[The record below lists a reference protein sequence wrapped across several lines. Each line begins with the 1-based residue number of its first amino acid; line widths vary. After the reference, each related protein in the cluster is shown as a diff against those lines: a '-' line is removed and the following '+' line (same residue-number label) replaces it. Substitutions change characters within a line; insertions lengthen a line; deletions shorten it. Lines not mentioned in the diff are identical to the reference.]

1 MYRQKLFQQV
11 IGVTLI
17 VVLFWCSSPATT
29 PEAIIDTPIPS
40 TATPLPP
47 ILTPTLIPPTQT
59 PLSPLMTIQNG
70 NNLPRT
76 LLQTKTSPELADN
89 QIGGTVMNFWLNLE
103 FGNFPNI
110 EMANH
115 GFKRARVTINEPD
128 SYLVRWDTPED
139 YIKPNYNEFITN
151 LAQNHIRIIYDL
163 IYWDKAY
170 HNAGGEVGSPR
181 FKTED
186 EIQRYFDYVRF
197 VIRNFG
203 DRVQYY
209 EIWNE
214 PNFKNSIMN
223 IDVADYIDLTRR
235 TIAVIREEEPEA
247 KIVVGSVHIHDSES
261 LGYLSTILKSDLM
274 PMVDVIAWHPM
285 IGLIPGKSE
294 CNGDFYYEY
303 PPIVQEIKSLAN
315 TNGFTGEFTAD
326 ELHWQTPKTN
336 PNSAC
341 TCSEQVSAKYYA
353 RGILMHLGMDV
364 SVGLVLDTDDQPV
377 AFSLVR
383 NISTIMA
390 GANPINLSVEV
401 QGEASNI
408 KTYGFSLPNG
418 DRLVALWTDG
428 LAVDDDPG
436 IASTLTIPGFS
447 NWNAVGMDVL
457 NGFEQKLIISNENGN
472 LIIRD
477 LLIKDYPIV
486 IRLSK

>member
-17 VVLFWCSSPATT
+17 IVLFGCSSPATT

-40 TATPLPP
+40 TATHLPLT
-47 ILTPTLIPPTQT
+47 LTPTLIPPTQT

-70 NNLPRT
+70 NNLPRI
-76 LLQTKTSPELADN
+76 LLRAKTSPELADN
-89 QIGGTVMNFWLNLE
+89 RIGGTVMNFWVNLE
-103 FGNFPNI
+103 FSDFPNI

-139 YIKPNYNEFITN
+139 YIKPNHDEFITD
-151 LAQNHIRIIYDL
+151 LAQNDIRIIYDL

-170 HNAGGEVGSPR
+170 YSAGGEVGSPR

-197 VIRNFG
+197 VVRNFG

-223 IDVADYIDLTRR
+223 IDVADYIDITRR
-235 TIAVIREEEPEA
+235 TIAIIREEEPEA
-247 KIVVGSVHIHDSES
+247 KIVIGSVHIHDSES
-261 LGYLSTILKSDLM
+261 LGYLSTILESDLM

-285 IGLIPGKSE
+285 INLIPGKTE
-294 CNGDFYYEY
+294 CNGNFYYEY
-303 PPIVQEIKSLAN
+303 PPMIQEIKSLAN
-315 TNGFTGEFTAD
+315 ANGFTGEFSAD

-336 PNSAC
+336 PSSAC

-364 SVGLVLDTDDQPV
+364 SVGLVLDTDDQSV

-390 GANPINLSVEV
+390 GAKSINLSVEV
-401 QGEASNI
+401 ESDVPTI
-408 KTYGFSLPNG
+408 KTYSFSLPNG
-418 DRLVALWTDG
+418 DRLVALWTNG
-428 LAVDDDPG
+428 VAVDDDPG
-436 IASTLTIPGFS
+436 SASTITIPGLS
-447 NWNAVGMDVL
+447 NWNAIGMDVL
-457 NGFEQKLIISNENGN
+457 NGFEQKLIASNDNGD

-477 LLIKDYPIV
+477 LMIKDYPIV